1 MHGRIFGKIPAG
13 RSRPSWS
20 SLSSASSISTLTII
34 FASVA
39 AITIGENL
47 GHPCASP
54 FYLASKIL

>member
-1 MHGRIFGKIPAG
+1 MVIAEQRFFHIDAHHH
-13 RSRPSWS
+13 
-20 SLSSASSISTLTII
+20 

-54 FYLASKIL
+54 FYLASKTL